1 MIMKKNYIS
10 PVGRIINVEAEAL
23 IAGAPSLTVDNTAR
37 DNVSGD
43 SDRRSF
49 EAWDNMQE

>member
-23 IAGAPSLTVDNTAR
+23 IAGAPSIPVDN
-37 DNVSGD
+37 NPKNNFEGD
-43 SDRRSF
+43 SHRRSF
-49 EAWDNMQE
+49 EAWDYMQE